1 VVLCR
6 VIRATEHDRRAG
18 EIRPVMPITVMPI
31 AMMPVAMVPVP
42 VMAMPAMPMPVM
54 SAPVT
59 PVCVSA
65 SGCKTDNNERGSAYD
80 GECQSFP

>member
-1 VVLCR
+1 M
-6 VIRATEHDRRAG
+6 AM
-18 EIRPVMPITVMPI
+18 MPM